1 MRSTNVDSP
10 KRPVEVVIAGTG
22 TKTSPWI
29 RLPLPKERCPYTGL
43 ARTTLFQLVERSKG
57 KIKTV
62 FLKKPG
68 AIRGIRLIHLGS
80 LQNYLNSL
88 AETQLQTPSV
98 AKKQEVIS

>member
-1 MRSTNVDSP
+1 MRYTIDDSP
-10 KRPVEVVIAGTG
+10 GRPVEDV
-22 TKTSPWI
+22 WF
-29 RLPLPKERCPYTGL
+29 RLPHPKGRCPYTGL
-43 ARTTLFQLVERSKG
+43 ARTTLFELVERSRG